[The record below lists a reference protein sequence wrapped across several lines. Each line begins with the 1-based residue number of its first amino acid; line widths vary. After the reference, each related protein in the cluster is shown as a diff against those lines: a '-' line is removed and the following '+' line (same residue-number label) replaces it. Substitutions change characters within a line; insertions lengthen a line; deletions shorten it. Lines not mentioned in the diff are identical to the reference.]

1 MAIYEDMRKGKL
13 TSMERIAALKA
24 HKKVGALGAS
34 LKVNPDTKVSFTE
47 KDPDEPN
54 TTPIPGKPHGELKEW
69 TTDDPIDKPSMTI
82 KGSDKIKGGSKWSQ
96 LDTAGKIGAAGDIA
110 VQALDTID
118 MLNGGKDE
126 IISMGSGHT
135 YSPKQDYSMY
145 IGQGSGYA

>member
-82 KGSDKIKGGSKWSQ
+82 KGSDKIASSGPSLSQ
-96 LDTAGKIGAAGDIA
+96 GLDTAKS
-110 VQALDTID
+110 VLNTLD
-118 MLNGGKDE
+118 MLTGGQDK
-126 IISMGSGHT
+126 ILPGSG
-135 YSPKQDYSMY
+135 YAMSQGGYNPEMY
-145 IGQGSGYA
+145 IGQGMGY